1 MFCQTVEL
9 DIKYIYAAMLK
20 GDFDE
25 NYEEVEVLTLGQTL
39 KRLKK
44 LDYSD
49 NDHFFTEEDYKLLE
63 EITEKRNHIVHKT
76 YQDLEEGEFVL
87 TLLASMAQEEARDM
101 SENVKWAILKKFS
114 QGKVYSMT
122 VLGYRIKDGVLA
134 QIISKFLLAYDKV
147 MTNKDEIVKSLE
159 GV

>member
-1 MFCQTVEL
+1 M
-9 DIKYIYAAMLK
+9 
-20 GDFDE
+20 
-25 NYEEVEVLTLGQTL
+25 
-39 KRLKK
+39 
-44 LDYSD
+44 
-49 NDHFFTEEDYKLLE
+49 
-63 EITEKRNHIVHKT
+63 
-76 YQDLEEGEFVL
+76 EEGEFVL